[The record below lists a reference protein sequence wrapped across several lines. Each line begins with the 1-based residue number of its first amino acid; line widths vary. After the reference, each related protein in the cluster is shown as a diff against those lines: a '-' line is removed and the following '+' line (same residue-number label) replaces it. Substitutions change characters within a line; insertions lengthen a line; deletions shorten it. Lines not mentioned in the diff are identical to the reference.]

1 MNESNRGYKVAVALL
16 AAALIVAI
24 GVALQRGSGTNSD
37 EQARQLSRLA
47 SDLEDCKKIRTD
59 YKDRIA
65 QLEADLKRLQE
76 QANAPNVVN
85 GGTITAAVKGMD
97 GGPSLPMD
105 TVQKIIRSNTG
116 GLKSCYERALKR
128 DTGLQL

>member
-16 AAALIVAI
+16 AAGLIVAI
-24 GVALQRGSGTNSD
+24 GVAFQRGSGASD
-37 EQARQLSRLA
+37 DQARQLSRLA
-47 SDLEDCKKIRTD
+47 SDLEDCKKIRSE

-85 GGTITAAVKGMD
+85 GGTVTAAVKGMD
-97 GGPSLPMD
+97 GGP
-105 TVQKIIRSNTG
+105 
-116 GLKSCYERALKR
+116 
-128 DTGLQL
+128 